1 MRREQSMSKV
11 DLERRRAPRASVSI
25 PIQLS
30 PHGEAQPATLTNLS
44 TSGLGC
50 EFGEAMT
57 EMTLVGID
65 LDLPGASKPA
75 RVQGVVVRC
84 DKIRGVNPP
93 TYEIGVFFT
102 EMSDETRAVVMEFVE
117 QQLSGAK

>member
-1 MRREQSMSKV
+1 MPKA
-11 DLERRRAPRASVSI
+11 DLERRRAPRAAVSI

-30 PHGEAQPATLTNLS
+30 PRGDATPATLTNLS

-50 EFGEAMT
+50 QFGEAIG

-65 LDLPGASKPA
+65 LDLPGAKGPT
-75 RVQGVVVRC
+75 RVTGVVVRC
-84 DKIRGVNPP
+84 DKIRGMNPP

-102 EMSDETRAVVMEFVE
+102 DMADATRAVVTEFVE
-117 QQLSGAK
+117 RQLAGCS